1 VNRDRDEAAQEFMDE
16 IVDDL
21 GYTPRGAKGP
31 EAGSAVRS
39 RSPRRFVVPGA
50 IAAVIG
56 MVLLVSFLAGGSGT
70 QELVVV
76 QAGLDRIEAQLVRLD
91 DLEKRIARLEE
102 QEKKRPKAVSHAGPQ
117 RSENNRQKRATAPDK
132 EKYHTVRPGESLYI
146 IARKYGLTT
155 DQLCKLNDL
164 SPKKPI
170 QPGQKL
176 RVGGVGGV
184 GG

>member
-1 VNRDRDEAAQEFMDE
+1 MNRDRDEAAQEFMDE

-39 RSPRRFVVPGA
+39 RSPRRFLVPGA
-50 IAAVIG
+50 IAAVIV
-56 MVLLVSFLAGGSGT
+56 MVLLVSFLAGGSGSGT

-102 QEKKRPKAVSHAGPQ
+102 QEKKRPKAVSHAAPQ
-117 RSENNRQKRATAPDK
+117 RLENARQKHAAAPDK

-176 RVGGVGGV
+176 RVGG
-184 GG
+184 